1 MSKLSTH
8 GYSTR
13 IYGDAATVATDLNT
27 LTDARNIIQKMEVS
41 MKTESTMKNVD
52 AMLTNRE
59 EYIEVVAPAGMV
71 SSKIM
76 SHSHFFHAQLTN
88 SI

>member
-1 MSKLSTH
+1 VSKLSAH
-8 GYSTR
+8 GYSTL

-52 AMLTNRE
+52 VMLTDRE

-71 SSKIM
+71 SSNII
-76 SHSHFFHAQLTN
+76 SQSQFLCTHN
-88 SI
+88 